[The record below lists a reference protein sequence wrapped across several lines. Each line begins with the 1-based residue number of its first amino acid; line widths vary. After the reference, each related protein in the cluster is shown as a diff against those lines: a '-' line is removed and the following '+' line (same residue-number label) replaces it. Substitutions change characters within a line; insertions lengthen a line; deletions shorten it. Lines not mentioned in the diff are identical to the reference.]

1 MFMGDYIHK
10 WVIFLLV
17 AAAIPWL
24 PVYGTALADNIR
36 PAYLDIEEFET
47 GALRVVWKVPLNQN
61 VPARFRPSFPESFKV
76 SSPKKRVKTPN
87 AVIEKWTMVSGT
99 ERLAGATIGI
109 EGLEETTTDALV
121 RVQLADGSLHRAVLR
136 PTERST
142 TVPFSEP
149 TASQQ
154 ETGVRSMLRLAGRW
168 WYLLMF
174 LAAWLLSLA
183 PSARRRG
190 IILCALA
197 LFAGCL
203 CGHALGGLPLHDKLF
218 GPKTPSDREAK
229 RILRGL
235 MLNTY
240 RAFILDKDEDIYD
253 VLARS
258 VAGEFLSEVYLQ
270 NKEALRFDATDG
282 AASIVDRLDVK
293 SIESMKRLTDGA
305 IAVVVTWD
313 VYGSVLHWKHI
324 HFRCNTY
331 KAELTIVPTDNY
343 WKLTSVQLL
352 DEERVI

>member
-1 MFMGDYIHK
+1 MGDYIHK
-10 WVIFLLV
+10 WMIFLLV
-17 AAAIPWL
+17 AAVISWL
-24 PVYGTALADNIR
+24 TVGDNVLADNIR
-36 PAYLDIEEFET
+36 PAYLDIEEFES

-61 VPARFRPSFPESFKV
+61 VPIRFRPSFPESFKI

-87 AVIEKWTMVSGT
+87 AVIEKWTMVCDTGK
-99 ERLAGATIGI
+99 LAGATIGI

-142 TVPFSEP
+142 TVPFSDP
-149 TASQQ
+149 TVSNQ
-154 ETGVRSMLRLAGRW
+154 ETGVQSMLRLAGRW
-168 WYLLMF
+168 WYVLLL

-190 IILCALA
+190 IILCTVALV
-197 LFAGCL
+197 AGSL
-203 CGHALGGLPLHDKLF
+203 CGHALGGLSVHERLL
-218 GPKTPSDREAK
+218 GPKTPSDMEAK

-240 RAFILDKDEDIYD
+240 RAFILEKDEEIYD

-270 NKEALRFDATDG
+270 NKEALRIDATDG
-282 AASIVDRLDVK
+282 VASIIDRLDVK
-293 SIESMKRLTDGA
+293 SIESMKRLKDGA
-305 IAVVVTWD
+305 IAIVANWD
-313 VYGSVLHWKHI
+313 VYGSVRHWNHI

-331 KAELTIVPTDNY
+331 KAELTIVPTHNY